1 MKRIFLT
8 LLTATLLFGCFLTAK
23 AEGET
28 QTILVKSLELNRTKA
43 VYTLKQGKNMPV
55 FSLSAKVKPSNATA
69 PQLSFV
75 SSNEAV
81 ATVDQNGLV
90 TCVGFGQAIIT
101 VSTND
106 GSQKSQR
113 CTVTVKKTAV
123 TRISL
128 GSGSYTISV
137 GAEEALGKTTK
148 LFAEVAPK
156 DAFDRS
162 LTWVSSDESVASV
175 DDTGLVTSV
184 NYGTAIITA
193 SANDGSLKSASCT
206 VRVEKLSI
214 NSIDFKNKSETIA
227 ADANGALG
235 KKLQLSAAVSPQN
248 AFDTSLVWS
257 SSDESVATV
266 DNNGLVTSVGYGIAV
281 ITATSADGGGA
292 SGSCSV
298 NVAYVKIKKISL
310 NAARLSVAGGE
321 TFLLKATV
329 MPEDATIKAITWQ
342 SSDTSVVRV
351 DENGL
356 VTGYG
361 KGEAKVSAVAADGT
375 GVIGICK
382 VKVTSNAKILENG
395 EAKDPVF
402 YGNVYDLYSLLGSD
416 EEQSLR
422 AYYSTLGK
430 DRAARILR
438 KALEYAGVGYAYVD
452 CSKLTKI
459 AYRAGGYTIP
469 RISDDQAYALRSRTV
484 DRSMLRPGDL
494 IFFKKQPNEF
504 CSCGAV
510 CRRYGEIH
518 HVGIYFGF
526 VDGSHYIIDASSVI
540 GKIVIRKWDGSD
552 NFAEML
558 YAFAIHR

>member
-23 AEGET
+23 AEGEV

-43 VYTLKQGKNMPV
+43 AFTLKQGKAMPV
-55 FSLSAKVKPSNATA
+55 FSLTAKVKPSNATA

-75 SSNEAV
+75 SSNESV
-81 ATVDQNGLV
+81 ATVDQTGLV
-90 TCVGFGQAIIT
+90 TCVGFGQAVIT

-106 GSQKSQR
+106 GSQKSQK
-113 CTVTVKKTAV
+113 CVVTVKKTAV

-128 GSGSYTISV
+128 GSGSYTISI
-137 GAEEALGKTTK
+137 GAAEALGKTTK
-148 LFAEVAPK
+148 LAAEVAPK

-162 LTWVSSDESVASV
+162 LTWSSSNESVATV
-175 DDTGLVTSV
+175 DQTGLVTSV
-184 NYGTAIITA
+184 NYGEAIITA
-193 SANDGSLKSASCT
+193 SANDGSSKSASCT
-206 VRVEKLSI
+206 VRVEKLSLK
-214 NSIDFKNKSETIA
+214 SIDFKNASETIA
-227 ADANGALG
+227 ADADGALG
-235 KKLQLSAAVSPQN
+235 KKLQLLALVSPQN
-248 AFDTSLVWS
+248 AFDTSLLWS

-266 DNNGLVTSVGYGIAV
+266 DNNGLVTSVGYGTAV
-281 ITATSADGGGA
+281 ITATPADLGGV
-292 SGSCSV
+292 SGSCTV
-298 NVAYVKIKKISL
+298 NVSYVKIKKISL
-310 NAARLSVAGGE
+310 NASKLSLNGGE

-329 MPEDATIKAITWQ
+329 MPEDATKKAITWQ
-342 SSDTSVVRV
+342 SSDASIARV

-356 VTGYG
+356 VIGYK
-361 KGEAKVSAVAADGT
+361 KGEAKISAVAADGS

-402 YGNVYDLYSLLGSD
+402 YSNVYDLYSQLGSD

-422 AYYSTLGK
+422 AYYSALGK
-430 DRAARILR
+430 DRASRIIK
-438 KALEYAGVGYAYVD
+438 KALEYAGVGYMYVD

-459 AYRAGGYTIP
+459 AYRAGGYSIP

-484 DRSMLRPGDL
+484 DRSKLRPGDL
-494 IFFKKQPNEF
+494 IFFKKLPNEF

-518 HVGIYFGF
+518 HVGIYYGY

-558 YAFAIHR
+558 YAFAARR

>member
-1 MKRIFLT
+1 MKRIFLA
-8 LLTATLLFGCFLTAK
+8 LLTATLLFGCFLSAS

-28 QTILVKSLELNRTKA
+28 QTILVKSLELNHTKA
-43 VYTLKQGKNMPV
+43 VFTLKQGKDMPA

-69 PQLSFV
+69 PQLSYV
-75 SSNEAV
+75 SSDEAV
-81 ATVDQNGLV
+81 ATVDQNGFV
-90 TCVGFGQAIIT
+90 TCVGFGQAVIT

-123 TRISL
+123 TRINL

-137 GAEEALGKTTK
+137 GAEEALGKTIQ
-148 LFAEVAPK
+148 LFAEIAPK

-162 LTWVSSDESVASV
+162 LSWASSDESVATV

-184 NYGTAIITA
+184 NYGTATITA
-193 SANDGSLKSASCT
+193 RANDGSLKSASCT
-206 VRVEKLSI
+206 VRVEKLCI
-214 NSIDFKNKSETIA
+214 HSIDFKNKSETLA
-227 ADANGALG
+227 ADANGTLG
-235 KKLQLSAAVSPQN
+235 KKLQLSASVSPQN
-248 AFDTSLVWS
+248 AFDTSLLWS
-257 SSDESVATV
+257 SSDESVVTV
-266 DNNGLVTSVGYGIAV
+266 DNNGLVTSMGYGTAV
-281 ITATSADGGGA
+281 ITVTAADGGI
-292 SGSCSV
+292 SNSCLV

-310 NAARLSVAGGE
+310 NATRLSVTGGE

-361 KGEAKVSAVAADGT
+361 KGEAKVSAVAADGS

-422 AYYSTLGK
+422 AYYNTLGK
-430 DRAARILR
+430 DRAARILK

-459 AYRAGGYTIP
+459 AYRAGGYNIP

-484 DRSMLRPGDL
+484 DRSKLRPGDL

-558 YAFAIHR
+558 YAYAIHR